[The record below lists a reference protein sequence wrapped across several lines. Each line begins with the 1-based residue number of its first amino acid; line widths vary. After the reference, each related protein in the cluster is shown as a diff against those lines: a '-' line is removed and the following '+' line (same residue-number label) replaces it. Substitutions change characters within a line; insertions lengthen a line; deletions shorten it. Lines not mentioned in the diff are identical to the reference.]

1 MIQLMQFQ
9 YLLIKL
15 KGTKMSKFYKIIP
28 IIFITIFTNYVQ
40 ASPIDNLERERARFL
55 QIVLNKNISIVDRN
69 KSLQNSKLKLLDLE
83 RITINNKNITKN
95 PNYQTIRAFENFE
108 LTFLVHS
115 SVEKD
120 KSLSILWLEKLGL
133 TTNSLME
140 TRVSR
145 R

>member
-1 MIQLMQFQ
+1 
-9 YLLIKL
+9 
-15 KGTKMSKFYKIIP
+15 MSKFYKIIT

-55 QIVLNKNISIVDRN
+55 QLVLNKNISIVDRN

-120 KSLSILWLEKLGL
+120 KPLSILWLEKLGL